1 MPVRTWLTGVAA
13 AAALLAALG
22 CSRKAVTEAATETPA
37 MPVKIATVETR
48 TLPVEV
54 KAVGRVEPYSTIT
67 VKSQVTGVLD
77 KAHFEEGDF
86 VKEGDLLFE
95 IDPRPYEEA
104 LRQAEANLLKDRAL
118 LQQAQANVERDKA
131 AADFSATQAARIRK
145 LAAEGIF
152 AGEQLDQAEADLK
165 SKNSSTRADEA
176 TVESVRAAV
185 RADEVTISNAK
196 LNLSYCRIQAP
207 MSGRTGNLMLKRG
220 NLIKAT
226 DVELVSIHQIRPIYV
241 TFAVPEVQLPE
252 IRRRMQGSK
261 LQVTAMIQ
269 DVRPDSVDGTVTFL
283 DNAVEPTTGTIRLKG
298 TFENTNDKL
307 WPGQFVEVRL
317 RLSEIPNVAVIPPS
331 ALQTGQKGDYVYVVK
346 SDDTVEQRSVK
357 ISLRGDQFLA
367 VAQGLQPGE
376 KVVTDGQV
384 RLAPGSKVKA
394 GS

>member
-1 MPVRTWLTGVAA
+1 MACSQKGATVAA
-13 AAALLAALG
+13 
-22 CSRKAVTEAATETPA
+22 TDTPA

-54 KAVGRVEPYSTIT
+54 KAVGRVEPYATVT
-67 VKSQVTGVLD
+67 VKSQVTGTLD
-77 KAHFEEGDF
+77 KVHFEEGDF

-104 LRQAEANLLKDRAL
+104 LHQAEASLLKDRAL
-118 LQQAQANVERDKA
+118 LQQAQANVDRDKA
-131 AADFSATQAARIRK
+131 AAEFSSTQAARIHK
-145 LAAEGIF
+145 LADEGIF
-152 AGEQLDQAEADLK
+152 AREQLDQADADLK
-165 SKNSSTRADEA
+165 SKDSATRADAA
-176 TVESVRAAV
+176 TVESVRAAM
-185 RADEVTISNAK
+185 RSDEVAISNAR
-196 LNLSYCRIQAP
+196 LNLSYCRIPAP

-226 DVELVSIHQIRPIYV
+226 DVDLVAIHQIRPIYV
-241 TFAVPEVQLPE
+241 TFAVPEGQLPE

-269 DVRPDSVDGTVTFL
+269 DIRPDSVDGTITFL

-317 RLSEIPNVAVIPPS
+317 RLTELANSAVIPPS
-331 ALQTGQKGDYVYVVK
+331 ALQIGQKGDYVYVVK

-367 VAQGLQPGE
+367 VAEGLQPGE
-376 KVVTDGQV
+376 RVVTDGQV
-384 RLAPGSKVKA
+384 RLAPGVRVRA

>member
-1 MPVRTWLTGVAA
+1 MQLRTWLIGIAGVAA
-13 AAALLAALG
+13 LLGTLG
-22 CSRKAVTEAATETPA
+22 CSRRAVTEAATEKPA
-37 MPVKIATVETR
+37 LPVKIATVETR
-48 TLPVEV
+48 TVPVEV
-54 KAVGRVEPYSTIT
+54 KAVGRVEPYATVT
-67 VKSQVTGVLD
+67 VKSQVTGALD
-77 KAHFEEGDF
+77 KVHFQEGDF

-104 LRQAEANLLKDRAL
+104 LRQAEANLLKERAL
-118 LQQAQANVERDKA
+118 LQQAEANVQRDKA
-131 AADFSATQAARIRK
+131 AADFSATQAIRIRK
-145 LAAEGIF
+145 LAEEGVF
-152 AGEQLDQAEADLK
+152 AREQLDQAEADLK
-165 SKNSSTRADEA
+165 AKNSTIRADEA
-176 TVESVRAAV
+176 TAESVRAAV
-185 RADEVTISNAK
+185 RADEATISNAR
-196 LNLSYCRIQAP
+196 LNLSYCRIQAQ

-252 IRRRMQGSK
+252 IRRRMQASK
-261 LQVTAMIQ
+261 LLVTAMIQ
-269 DVRPDSVDGTVTFL
+269 DVRPDSAEGTVTFL
-283 DNAVEPTTGTIRLKG
+283 DNAVDPTTGTIRLKG

-317 RLSEIPNVAVIPPS
+317 RLREIPNAAVIPPA
-331 ALQTGQKGDYVYVVK
+331 ALQIGQRGDYVYVVK

-384 RLAPGSKVKA
+384 RLAPGSKVKV